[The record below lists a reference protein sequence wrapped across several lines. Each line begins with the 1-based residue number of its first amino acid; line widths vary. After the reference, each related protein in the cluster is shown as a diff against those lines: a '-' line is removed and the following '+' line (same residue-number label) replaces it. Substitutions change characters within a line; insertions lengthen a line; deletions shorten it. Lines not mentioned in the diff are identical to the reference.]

1 MSYVVEKIKGFF
13 DEKGVKYEYFER
25 TESRDEALRFV
36 YGGDNADTI
45 KIILFFDEDG
55 GSLNV
60 KSFTIAKV
68 PTAKLMET
76 YVVLNELNTE
86 YRWVKFYVDSD
97 NEVTAAGDA
106 IIDEATAGEEC
117 YEIVQRYVN
126 IIDDVYPRIMKVIWA

>member
-1 MSYVVEKIKGFF
+1 MSYVVEKIKQYF
-13 DEKGVKYEYFER
+13 DEKGVRYEHFEKS
-25 TESRDEALRFV
+25 EKRDEALRIV
-36 YGGDNADTI
+36 YGGDNADAI

-76 YVVLNELNTE
+76 YVVLNELNNE

-106 IIDEATAGEEC
+106 IIDDATAGEEC

-126 IIDDVYPRIMKVIWA
+126 IIDAVYPRIMKVIWA